1 MDLLNAL
8 EYISPSELDYQDWVN
23 VGMALKQEGYS
34 VKDWDD
40 WSRADSRYH
49 NGECEKKWQ
58 SFNGSASP
66 VTAGTIVQMA
76 KDRGMTFRES
86 KELGWNDEIAFEQ
99 GDKGDIGVNTCEG
112 VKFYEPTN
120 WNPVN
125 EIVTYIETLFDSS
138 ENVGYVTETY
148 KKMTTARL
156 NIRQHKAVV
165 TVRQVSLLPPSTI
178 VTVIYQM
185 YSVITNPRQGRG

>member
-99 GDKGDIGVNTCEG
+99 GDIGVTACEG
-112 VKFYEPTN
+112 VKFHEPAN

-125 EIVTYIETLFDSS
+125 EIVTYLETLFDSS
-138 ENVGYVTETY
+138 ENVGYVTETWE
-148 KKMTTARL
+148 K
-156 NIRQHKAVV
+156 NC
-165 TVRQVSLLPPSTI
+165 LLYTSPS
-178 VTVIYQM
+178 
-185 YSVITNPRQGRG
+185 PRDTR

>member
-58 SFNGSASP
+58 SFNGSACHSRHDSP
-66 VTAGTIVQMA
+66 NG
-76 KDRGMTFRES
+76 KR
-86 KELGWNDEIAFEQ
+86 Q
-99 GDKGDIGVNTCEG
+99 GDD
-112 VKFYEPTN
+112 F
-120 WNPVN
+120 
-125 EIVTYIETLFDSS
+125 S
-138 ENVGYVTETY
+138 
-148 KKMTTARL
+148 
-156 NIRQHKAVV
+156 
-165 TVRQVSLLPPSTI
+165 
-178 VTVIYQM
+178 
-185 YSVITNPRQGRG
+185 

>member
-1 MDLLNAL
+1 MDLLEAL
-8 EYISPSELDYQDWVN
+8 EYIRPDDLDYQEWVN

-66 VTAGTIVQMA
+66 VTAGTIIQMA

-86 KELGWNDEIAFEQ
+86 KELGWDDEIAFEQ
-99 GDKGDIGVNTCEG
+99 GNIGVTACEG
-112 VKFYEPTN
+112 VKFHEPAN

-125 EIVTYIETLFDSS
+125 EIVTYLETLFDSS

-148 KKMTTARL
+148 KKIATGKS
-156 NIRQHKAVV
+156 NIHQHKAIVIV
-165 TVRQVSLLPPSTI
+165 QQVSLLPPSTI
-178 VTVIYQM
+178 VTVIFQM
-185 YSVITNPRQGRG
+185 YSAITNPRQERG